1 MVPVSE
7 MWDEG
12 GGVGGRF
19 CGWSRSSWGIDL
31 FGSLFW
37 VFLWGSFGVLLGFF
51 WGSFGVLLGSLS
63 IDLFLFLFVSFVL
76 TGGEMVTLKKGTF
89 VQVVNWTRHRNPRL
103 WGPDV
108 NEFNPDREWQG
119 NEIWGMSSA
128 ADENGQGAWHGSNP
142 ASPRFSP
149 FTFTPRDCLGKN
161 FAQMEMRTILAN
173 VFRKYDVVLSE
184 PYR

>member
-51 WGSFGVLLGSLS
+51 WGSFGVLLG
-63 IDLFLFLFVSFVL
+63 FFWGSF
-76 TGGEMVTLKKGTF
+76 GFFE
-89 VQVVNWTRHRNPRL
+89 H
-103 WGPDV
+103 
-108 NEFNPDREWQG
+108 
-119 NEIWGMSSA
+119 
-128 ADENGQGAWHGSNP
+128 
-142 ASPRFSP
+142 
-149 FTFTPRDCLGKN
+149 
-161 FAQMEMRTILAN
+161 
-173 VFRKYDVVLSE
+173 
-184 PYR
+184 